1 MKGILPISINTI
13 FWCFVSGL
21 RYLSDHS
28 QKNNSLRTLSNTELL
43 AATKDV
49 AVCLPAHNEELVL
62 KDAINSL
69 LQLVPARQI
78 YVVSDGSHDQT
89 AHIARQ
95 MGCIVL
101 EQNPGLGK
109 AKALQKIIA
118 YFRLLDRYRYLLIAD
133 ADTIFDQNFLRNA
146 LPLFDPAKRVAVV
159 AAYTKTRWQ
168 NHPGFS
174 LRMFFVAYRMR
185 LYGFIQPVIMYGQ
198 TWHRTNVNP
207 VIPGF
212 ACLYRTDILRHLS
225 FYAPGVIIE
234 DFNMSFQLHKQK
246 LGTIAHHPSVIA
258 TTQDPDNFADYR
270 SQILRWNLGFFQTI
284 KYWGVWP
291 SFFWLSLGASL
302 IETFIFTLLLFV
314 IPALLLLVLCYSFV
328 PSLFPT
334 NNSSLTWLSSHWIE
348 LLTIYALLA
357 LVDYLVTIFVGFK
370 EREDKLSIYGLAF
383 IFLRYVDAAI
393 FLYAFKEAFATESSG
408 IWVPP
413 ERRSEPSP
421 QI

>member
-1 MKGILPISINTI
+1 MKGILPISLNTL

-21 RYLSDHS
+21 RYVSDHS
-28 QKNNSLRTLSNTELL
+28 EKNPSPRPLSDAQL
-43 AATKDV
+43 ASAVPDV
-49 AVCLPAHNEELVL
+49 AVCLPAHNESLVL
-62 KDAINSL
+62 KSAIDSL
-69 LQLVPARQI
+69 QQLVPVRQI
-78 YVVSDGSHDQT
+78 YVISDGSHDDT
-89 AHIARQ
+89 AQIARQ

-133 ADTIFDQNFLRNA
+133 ADTIFDQNFLRHA
-146 LPLFDPAKRVAVV
+146 LPLFDPVKQVAVV

-168 NHPGFS
+168 NHPRFS
-174 LRMFFVAYRMR
+174 RRMFFVAYRMR
-185 LYGFIQPVIMYGQ
+185 LYGFIQPLIMYGQ

-225 FYAPGVIIE
+225 FSAPGVIIE

-270 SQILRWNLGFFQTI
+270 AQILRWNLGFFQTI

-302 IETFIFTLLLFV
+302 IETFIFTLLLFI
-314 IPALLLLVLCYSFV
+314 IPALLLLTLSYHFL
-328 PSLFPT
+328 PSLFPVDNT
-334 NNSSLTWLSSHWIE
+334 SLLWLSSHWVE
-348 LLTIYALLA
+348 LSTVYAFLILA
-357 LVDYLVTIFVGFK
+357 DYLVTIFVGLK

-393 FLYAFKEAFATESSG
+393 FLYAFKEAFGTESSG
-408 IWVPP
+408 VWVPP
-413 ERRSEPSP
+413 ERRAEPP
-421 QI
+421 AL

>member
-1 MKGILPISINTI
+1 MKGILPISLNTL
-13 FWCFVSGL
+13 FWCFISGL
-21 RYLSDHS
+21 RYVSDHS
-28 QKNNSLRTLSNTELL
+28 KKNHSPRPLSDAQLS
-43 AATKDV
+43 AAINDV
-49 AVCLPAHNEELVL
+49 AVCLPAHNESLVL
-62 KDAINSL
+62 KNAINSL
-69 LQLVPARQI
+69 RQLVPVRQI

-89 AHIARQ
+89 AQIARQ

-133 ADTIFDQNFLRNA
+133 ADTIFDQDFLRRA
-146 LPLFDPAKRVAVV
+146 LPLFDPAKQVAVV
-159 AAYTKTRWQ
+159 AAYTKTHWQ
-168 NHPGFS
+168 DHPGFS
-174 LRMFFVAYRMR
+174 RRMLFVAYRMR
-185 LYGFIQPVIMYGQ
+185 LYGFIQPIIMYGQ

-225 FYAPGVIIE
+225 FSAPGVIIE

-270 SQILRWNLGFFQTI
+270 AQILRWNLGFFQTI

-291 SFFWLSLGASL
+291 SFFWLSLGVSL
-302 IETFIFTLLLFV
+302 IETFIFTLLLFI
-314 IPALLLLVLCYSFV
+314 IPALLLLALSYHLL
-328 PSLFPT
+328 PSLFPVDNT
-334 NNSSLTWLSSHWIE
+334 SLLWLSSHWIE
-348 LLTIYALLA
+348 LLTVYAFLIMA
-357 LVDYLVTIFVGFK
+357 DYLVTIFVGFK
-370 EREDKLSIYGLAF
+370 EREDKLSVYGLAF

-393 FLYAFKEAFATESSG
+393 FLYAFKKAFSTESSG

-413 ERRSEPSP
+413 ERRAEPP
-421 QI
+421 AV